1 MNPKPSELRFKTLCD
16 FFDLCVKRK
25 KPAQKK
31 QLLKDFADKFI
42 ERGSSDV
49 YEIYRLLAPAVS
61 CKQCAVAKSQYA
73 DRSTNCI

>member
-1 MNPKPSELRFKTLCD
+1 MKPKPSELRFKTLCD

-25 KPAQKK
+25 KPAHKK
-31 QLLKDFADKFI
+31 QLLRDFADKFI

-61 CKQCAVAKSQYA
+61 WKQ
-73 DRSTNCI
+73 